1 MAILVR
7 DSALQWSFSRIS
19 CVYKTALFRSTTMA
33 VYEKQVR
40 LPSDVLE
47 ELGDHSGRW
56 WSDPALEPIIV
67 EAIRAFIKPAQAK
80 RQQPTDP
87 DAAGFQ
93 WKQLFLPAGTKL
105 RASFGGKASFA
116 AVVGDDVLCDG
127 QAVSPSGFANRYGSG
142 NRNAWKV
149 IWLRFPG
156 SEQWLLADV
165 CRAQQCAAITRLFGG
180 DPQPADR
187 ATSPHPAPARRA
199 KRAGKPQAKPKNN
212 TTRPAS
218 VAAKGDSDG
227 DQRKRRAGRG
237 ARRKRRAQKRV
248 PGNP

>member
-1 MAILVR
+1 
-7 DSALQWSFSRIS
+7 
-19 CVYKTALFRSTTMA
+19 MA

-67 EAIRAFIKPAQAK
+67 EAIRAFIKPAPAK
-80 RQQPTDP
+80 RQPPTASDT
-87 DAAGFQ
+87 AGYQ

-105 RASFGGKASFA
+105 RASFGGKPSFA
-116 AVVGDDVLCDG
+116 DVVGDDVVCDG
-127 QAVSPSGFANRYGSG
+127 QAVSPSGFANRHGSG

-165 CRAQQCAAITRLFGG
+165 CRAQQSAAIARLFGG
-180 DPQPADR
+180 DAQAAHRPPPCDHSFQPYPTPSSCSLKWTLALPPPNGAGMELAPLTVLFKPR
-187 ATSPHPAPARRA
+187 A
-199 KRAGKPQAKPKNN
+199 
-212 TTRPAS
+212 
-218 VAAKGDSDG
+218 
-227 DQRKRRAGRG
+227 
-237 ARRKRRAQKRV
+237 
-248 PGNP
+248 

>member
-7 DSALQWSFSRIS
+7 DSALQWSLAGIS
-19 CVYKTALFRSTTMA
+19 CVYKTALSGSTAMA

-40 LPSDVLE
+40 LPADVLE

-80 RQQPTDP
+80 RQPPTDS
-87 DAAGFQ
+87 DTAGYQ

-105 RASFGGKASFA
+105 RASFGGKPSF
-116 AVVGDDVLCDG
+116 AVVGGDDVVCDG
-127 QAVSPSGFANRYGSG
+127 QAVSPSGFANRHGSG
-142 NRNAWKV
+142 NRNAWQV

-156 SEQWLLADV
+156 SEQWVLAEV
-165 CRAQQCAAITRLFGG
+165 CRAQQSAAIARLFGG
-180 DPQPADR
+180 DAQTARR
-187 ATSPHPAPARRA
+187 APPPHPAPAGRA
-199 KRAGKPQAKPKNN
+199 KRAGKPQSKPKNR
-212 TTRPAS
+212 TAS
-218 VAAKGDSDG
+218 SSSVEQIVHRDG
-227 DQRKRRAGRG
+227 KQRKHGRQ
-237 ARRKRRAQKRV
+237 AQKHV